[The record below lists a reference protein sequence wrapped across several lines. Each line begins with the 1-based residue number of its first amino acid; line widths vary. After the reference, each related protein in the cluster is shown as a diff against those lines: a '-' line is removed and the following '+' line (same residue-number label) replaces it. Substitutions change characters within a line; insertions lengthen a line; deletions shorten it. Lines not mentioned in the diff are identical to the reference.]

1 MIGSKTPPAGRCFPT
16 RREMPR
22 QPPDQHTSRREAQ
35 RNQGNEVSAVQL
47 KLKKPRPRP
56 YMTYRNAR
64 NLAVSV
70 LLALA
75 SMSFFML
82 PSYHGIHSSNKK
94 EQVASVP
101 NWTKRKISSAS
112 IGRTSSLSQKADI
125 FLKTGKAAAITFD
138 AGTLPKASNGL
149 PAPRGGASK
158 RRKQNRLVR
167 GTHLS
172 LAEMNGWP
180 PMEELIGKDGKVAAH
195 EDISWLLDFSII
207 GFAKTGTTS
216 MLRHLALITH
226 MPPSETCD
234 LSDSG
239 AAKLVKDL
247 YADRNK
253 RLEVAE
259 KHGEELN
266 EQLRGIKCPQD
277 ISSDVAVH
285 NYAKYFPNTK
295 LIVGVRHPVLW
306 FESLYNFRVSNVPW
320 KKMMHTNL
328 LTKGCTYGS
337 QGVCVQRASFADF
350 LSQLGKTQQDTS
362 KELDLLTMG
371 LTPVKTPVGKIFLY
385 DLSQLSESEDG
396 RIQSTQFREDLKAFL
411 GLTVD
416 IPPFPTIDTSGRFD
430 FLEPIKQ
437 QTDANKIDIC
447 DNEHAR
453 IHQVLMEKARTSS
466 VWIRDYFLQSNAV
479 IVSNRSHFVELLE
492 RWNEDPCVER
502 KNTYTK

>member
-1 MIGSKTPPAGRCFPT
+1 
-16 RREMPR
+16 
-22 QPPDQHTSRREAQ
+22 
-35 RNQGNEVSAVQL
+35 
-47 KLKKPRPRP
+47 
-56 YMTYRNAR
+56 MTFRNAR
-64 NLAVSV
+64 LLTLSV

-82 PSYHGIHSSNKK
+82 PSYSAIHSN
-94 EQVASVP
+94 EQEQGASVP

-112 IGRTSSLSQKADI
+112 VGRSASLSHKSDI
-125 FLKTGKAAAITFD
+125 FLKTGKAAIKFD
-138 AGTLPKASNGL
+138 AGMLPKASNGL
-149 PAPRGGASK
+149 PGPRVGASK

-180 PMEELIGKDGKVAAH
+180 PMDELIGRDGKVAAH

-216 MLRHLALITH
+216 MLRHLAQITH

-259 KHGEELN
+259 RHGEEFE

-277 ISSDVAVH
+277 ISSDAAMQ

-295 LIVGVRHPVLW
+295 LVVGVRHPVLW

-320 KKMMHTNL
+320 KKMLHTNL
-328 LTKGCTYGS
+328 LTRGCTFGS
-337 QGVCVQRASFADF
+337 QGVCAQRASFADF
-350 LSQLGKTQQDTS
+350 LSQLGKTRLDTP
-362 KELDLLTMG
+362 KELDLLSMG
-371 LTPVKTPVGKIFLY
+371 LNPVKSSVGKVFLY

-396 RIQSTQFREDLKAFL
+396 RIQSTRFREDLKAFL

-416 IPPFPTIDTSGRFD
+416 IPPFPVIDTSGRFD

-466 VWIRDYFLQSNAV
+466 VWIRDYFLESSDV
-479 IVSNRSHFVELLE
+479 IVSNRSHFLELIE

-502 KNTYTK
+502 RNTK